1 MDEMVCVS
9 KSHTVYNSQEL
20 ATMQLID
27 LILNVLDSGV
37 LTMAAERRMQQLL
50 KTTAL
55 QMTEVTLL
63 EQLIDALNTGKVRAI
78 A

>member
-1 MDEMVCVS
+1 
-9 KSHTVYNSQEL
+9 
-20 ATMQLID
+20 MQLID

>member
-1 MDEMVCVS
+1 
-9 KSHTVYNSQEL
+9 
-20 ATMQLID
+20 MQLID

-50 KTTAL
+50 KTTSL
-55 QMTEVTLL
+55 QMTEVTLM